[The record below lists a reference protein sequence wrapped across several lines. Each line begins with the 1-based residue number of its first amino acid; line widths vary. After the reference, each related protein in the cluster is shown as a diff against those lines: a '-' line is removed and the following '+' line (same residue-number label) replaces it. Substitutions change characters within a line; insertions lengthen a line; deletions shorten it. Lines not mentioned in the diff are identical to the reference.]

1 MAQQI
6 KSLLEMLVTHGR
18 VLTRALTNSLSI
30 QFPATY
36 PGRQK
41 MMVPV
46 LCDPGGRPRCN
57 SCILT

>member
-6 KSLLEMLVTHGR
+6 KSLLEMLVTHSR

-46 LCDPGGRPRCN
+46 LVTQVGDPDV
-57 SCILT
+57 ILAS